1 MRLERRDAP
10 PASLILLSIGLVV
23 GLMALSGSVLIYAAG
38 APVWASWGAMFNGAF
53 GSKLAITETL
63 TRATPLMFTG
73 LACALAF
80 RSRLWNIGA
89 EGQLYAGALAVAALG
104 SGAIDAPS
112 VVLIPLLMFAAAL
125 AGAAMLLGPALL
137 KRYMN
142 VDDVV
147 TTLLL
152 NFIMALFVSIMIQGP
167 MRDPLA
173 MGWPQT
179 MNVLDA
185 ATLDKLIAQSRL
197 HTGLLHALL
206 TVPMAQSQHVTGLGI
221 TLLATSLASFIYRL
235 TVPAKSTPPTIMPFQ
250 PVDLPFL
257 NAPFLAA
264 TAPTYLALGLA
275 AVVAYVL
282 WRTPLGLAIRMAGE
296 HPQGAQAQG
305 ISVLI
310 LRTGCV
316 MVGSA
321 IMALGGAF
329 LSLAAFNSFVINMVQ
344 GRGWMAL
351 ALVVFGAWR
360 PGLALLGAL
369 LYAWFDAY
377 QLRLQHVFPGVPYQ
391 IFLMAPYVLS
401 IAVLIPMS
409 RRASGPQALMMPFV
423 KGER

>member
-1 MRLERRDAP
+1 MNEALDLFFT
-10 PASLILLSIGLVV
+10 ASLW
-23 GLMALSGSVLIYAAG
+23 AA
-38 APVWASWGAMFNGAF
+38 VFR
-53 GSKLAITETL
+53 I
-63 TRATPLMFTG
+63 ATPLIFGMLG
-73 LACALAF
+73 ELICERAGVVNLG
-80 RSRLWNIGA
+80 I
-89 EGQLYAGALAVAALG
+89 EGIMTFGALSAWLAVFHGCDLWTGMLVAAA
-104 SGAIDAPS
+104 SGAA
-112 VVLIPLLMFAAAL
+112 F
-125 AGAAMLLGPALL
+125 
-137 KRYMN
+137 
-142 VDDVV
+142 
-147 TTLLL
+147 
-152 NFIMALFVSIMIQGP
+152 
-167 MRDPLA
+167 
-173 MGWPQT
+173 
-179 MNVLDA
+179 
-185 ATLDKLIAQSRL
+185 
-197 HTGLLHALL
+197 GLLHALL

-235 TVPAKSTPPTIMPFQ
+235 AVPAKSTPPTIMPFQ
-250 PVDLPFL
+250 PVDLPYL

-264 TAPTYLALGLA
+264 TAPTYLALGLT

-305 ISVLI
+305 INVLI

>member
-1 MRLERRDAP
+1 MNEAIDLFFT
-10 PASLILLSIGLVV
+10 ASLW
-23 GLMALSGSVLIYAAG
+23 AA
-38 APVWASWGAMFNGAF
+38 VFR
-53 GSKLAITETL
+53 I
-63 TRATPLMFTG
+63 ATPLIFGMLG
-73 LACALAF
+73 ELICERAGVVNLG
-80 RSRLWNIGA
+80 I
-89 EGQLYAGALAVAALG
+89 EGIMTFGALSAWLAVFHGCDLWTGMLVAAA
-104 SGAIDAPS
+104 SGAA
-112 VVLIPLLMFAAAL
+112 F
-125 AGAAMLLGPALL
+125 
-137 KRYMN
+137 
-142 VDDVV
+142 
-147 TTLLL
+147 
-152 NFIMALFVSIMIQGP
+152 
-167 MRDPLA
+167 
-173 MGWPQT
+173 
-179 MNVLDA
+179 
-185 ATLDKLIAQSRL
+185 
-197 HTGLLHALL
+197 GLLHALL

-235 TVPAKSTPPTIMPFQ
+235 AVPAKSTPPTIMPFQ

-264 TAPTYLALGLA
+264 TAPTYLALGLT

>member
-1 MRLERRDAP
+1 MNEALDLFFT
-10 PASLILLSIGLVV
+10 ASLW
-23 GLMALSGSVLIYAAG
+23 AA
-38 APVWASWGAMFNGAF
+38 VFR
-53 GSKLAITETL
+53 I
-63 TRATPLMFTG
+63 ATPLIFGMLG
-73 LACALAF
+73 ELICERAGVVNLG
-80 RSRLWNIGA
+80 I
-89 EGQLYAGALAVAALG
+89 EGIMTFGALSAWLAVFHGCDLWTGMLVAAA
-104 SGAIDAPS
+104 SGAA
-112 VVLIPLLMFAAAL
+112 F
-125 AGAAMLLGPALL
+125 
-137 KRYMN
+137 
-142 VDDVV
+142 
-147 TTLLL
+147 
-152 NFIMALFVSIMIQGP
+152 
-167 MRDPLA
+167 
-173 MGWPQT
+173 
-179 MNVLDA
+179 
-185 ATLDKLIAQSRL
+185 
-197 HTGLLHALL
+197 GLLHALL

-235 TVPAKSTPPTIMPFQ
+235 AVPAKSTPPTIMPFQ

-264 TAPTYLALGLA
+264 TAPTYLALGLT

-305 ISVLI
+305 INVLV

-391 IFLMAPYVLS
+391 IFLMAPYALS

-409 RRASGPQALMMPFV
+409 RRASGPQALMLPFV

>member
-1 MRLERRDAP
+1 MNEAIDLFFT
-10 PASLILLSIGLVV
+10 ASLW
-23 GLMALSGSVLIYAAG
+23 AA
-38 APVWASWGAMFNGAF
+38 VFR
-53 GSKLAITETL
+53 I
-63 TRATPLMFTG
+63 ATPLIFGMLG
-73 LACALAF
+73 ELICERAGVVNLG
-80 RSRLWNIGA
+80 I
-89 EGQLYAGALAVAALG
+89 EGIMTFGALSAWLAVFHGCDLWTG
-104 SGAIDAPS
+104 M
-112 VVLIPLLMFAAAL
+112 LIAAAC
-125 AGAAMLLGPALL
+125 GAA
-137 KRYMN
+137 
-142 VDDVV
+142 
-147 TTLLL
+147 
-152 NFIMALFVSIMIQGP
+152 F
-167 MRDPLA
+167 
-173 MGWPQT
+173 
-179 MNVLDA
+179 
-185 ATLDKLIAQSRL
+185 
-197 HTGLLHALL
+197 GLLHALL

-235 TVPAKSTPPTIMPFQ
+235 AVPAKSTPPTIMPFQ

-264 TAPTYLALGLA
+264 TAPTYLALGLTG
-275 AVVAYVL
+275 VVAYVL

-305 ISVLI
+305 INVLI

>member
-1 MRLERRDAP
+1 MNEALDLFFT
-10 PASLILLSIGLVV
+10 ASLW
-23 GLMALSGSVLIYAAG
+23 AA
-38 APVWASWGAMFNGAF
+38 VFR
-53 GSKLAITETL
+53 I
-63 TRATPLMFTG
+63 ATPLIFGMLG
-73 LACALAF
+73 ELICERAGVVNLG
-80 RSRLWNIGA
+80 I
-89 EGQLYAGALAVAALG
+89 EGIMTFGALSAWLAVFHGCDLWTGMLVAAA
-104 SGAIDAPS
+104 SGAA
-112 VVLIPLLMFAAAL
+112 F
-125 AGAAMLLGPALL
+125 
-137 KRYMN
+137 
-142 VDDVV
+142 
-147 TTLLL
+147 
-152 NFIMALFVSIMIQGP
+152 
-167 MRDPLA
+167 
-173 MGWPQT
+173 
-179 MNVLDA
+179 
-185 ATLDKLIAQSRL
+185 
-197 HTGLLHALL
+197 GLLHALL

-235 TVPAKSTPPTIMPFQ
+235 AVPAKSTPPTILPFQ
-250 PVDLPFL
+250 PLDLPFL

-264 TAPTYLALGLA
+264 TAPTYLALGLT

-305 ISVLI
+305 INVLI

>member
-1 MRLERRDAP
+1 MTEALDLFLT
-10 PASLILLSIGLVV
+10 ASLW
-23 GLMALSGSVLIYAAG
+23 AAVLRI
-38 APVWASWGAMFNGAF
+38 
-53 GSKLAITETL
+53 
-63 TRATPLMFTG
+63 ATPLIFGMLG
-73 LACALAF
+73 ELICERAGVVNLG
-80 RSRLWNIGA
+80 I
-89 EGQLYAGALAVAALG
+89 EGIMTFGALSAWLAVFHGADLWTGMLVAAG
-104 SGAIDAPS
+104 CGAC
-112 VVLIPLLMFAAAL
+112 F
-125 AGAAMLLGPALL
+125 
-137 KRYMN
+137 
-142 VDDVV
+142 
-147 TTLLL
+147 
-152 NFIMALFVSIMIQGP
+152 
-167 MRDPLA
+167 
-173 MGWPQT
+173 
-179 MNVLDA
+179 
-185 ATLDKLIAQSRL
+185 
-197 HTGLLHALL
+197 GLLHALL

-235 TVPAKSTPPTIMPFQ
+235 AVPAKSTPPTIIAFQ

-264 TAPTYLALGLA
+264 TAPTYLALALV

-305 ISVLI
+305 ISVLV

>member
-1 MRLERRDAP
+1 
-10 PASLILLSIGLVV
+10 
-23 GLMALSGSVLIYAAG
+23 
-38 APVWASWGAMFNGAF
+38 MFR
-53 GSKLAITETL
+53 I
-63 TRATPLMFTG
+63 ATPLIFGMLG
-73 LACALAF
+73 ELICERAGVVNLG
-80 RSRLWNIGA
+80 I
-89 EGQLYAGALAVAALG
+89 EGIMTFGALSAWLAVFHGCDLWTGMLVAA
-104 SGAIDAPS
+104 AC
-112 VVLIPLLMFAAAL
+112 
-125 AGAAMLLGPALL
+125 GAA
-137 KRYMN
+137 
-142 VDDVV
+142 
-147 TTLLL
+147 
-152 NFIMALFVSIMIQGP
+152 F
-167 MRDPLA
+167 
-173 MGWPQT
+173 
-179 MNVLDA
+179 
-185 ATLDKLIAQSRL
+185 
-197 HTGLLHALL
+197 GLLHALL

-235 TVPAKSTPPTIMPFQ
+235 AVPAKSTPPTIMPFQ

-264 TAPTYLALGLA
+264 TAPTYLALGLTG
-275 AVVAYVL
+275 VVAYVL

-305 ISVLI
+305 INVLI

>member
-1 MRLERRDAP
+1 MSEALDLFLT
-10 PASLILLSIGLVV
+10 ASLW
-23 GLMALSGSVLIYAAG
+23 AA
-38 APVWASWGAMFNGAF
+38 VFR
-53 GSKLAITETL
+53 I
-63 TRATPLMFTG
+63 ATPLVFGMLG
-73 LACALAF
+73 ELICERAGVVNLG
-80 RSRLWNIGA
+80 I
-89 EGQLYAGALAVAALG
+89 EGIMTFGALSAWLAVFHGFDLWTG
-104 SGAIDAPS
+104 M
-112 VVLIPLLMFAAAL
+112 LIAAAC
-125 AGAAMLLGPALL
+125 GAA
-137 KRYMN
+137 
-142 VDDVV
+142 
-147 TTLLL
+147 
-152 NFIMALFVSIMIQGP
+152 F
-167 MRDPLA
+167 
-173 MGWPQT
+173 
-179 MNVLDA
+179 
-185 ATLDKLIAQSRL
+185 
-197 HTGLLHALL
+197 GLLHALL

-235 TVPAKSTPPTIMPFQ
+235 AVPAKSTPPTIMPFQ

-264 TAPTYLALGLA
+264 TAPTYLALALV

-305 ISVLI
+305 INVLV

-391 IFLMAPYVLS
+391 IFLMAPYALS

-409 RRASGPQALMMPFV
+409 RRASGPQALMLPFV

>member
-137 KRYMN
+137 KRYMK

-185 ATLDKLIAQSRL
+185 VTLDKLIAQSRL
-197 HTGLLHALL
+197 HTGLL
-206 TVPMAQSQHVTGLGI
+206 
-221 TLLATSLASFIYRL
+221 
-235 TVPAKSTPPTIMPFQ
+235 
-250 PVDLPFL
+250 
-257 NAPFLAA
+257 
-264 TAPTYLALGLA
+264 LGLA
-275 AVVAYVL
+275 LCALMALVESRSVFGLQRRAVGLNPHAAHFAGIPATRVLLWTAVGSGGLAGLAGAVEVMGLRGYVAGDLSPGYGYAGVIVAML
-282 WRTPLGLAIRMAGE
+282 AQLHPLGVPAAAMLVASVFV
-296 HPQGAQAQG
+296 GADAMSRAFNVPSF
-305 ISVLI
+305 IAD
-310 LRTGCV
+310 V
-316 MVGSA
+316 MVSLSLLS
-321 IMALGGAF
+321 MMGASFF
-329 LSLAAFNSFVINMVQ
+329 LSYRV
-344 GRGWMAL
+344 
-351 ALVVFGAWR
+351 
-360 PGLALLGAL
+360 
-369 LYAWFDAY
+369 
-377 QLRLQHVFPGVPYQ
+377 
-391 IFLMAPYVLS
+391 
-401 IAVLIPMS
+401 
-409 RRASGPQALMMPFV
+409 RR
-423 KGER
+423 

>member
-1 MRLERRDAP
+1 MTF
-10 PASLILLSIGLVV
+10 G
-23 GLMALSGSVLIYAAG
+23 ALSA
-38 APVWASWGAMFNGAF
+38 W
-53 GSKLAITETL
+53 
-63 TRATPLMFTG
+63 
-73 LACALAF
+73 
-80 RSRLWNIGA
+80 
-89 EGQLYAGALAVAALG
+89 LAVFHGCDLWTGMLVAAA
-104 SGAIDAPS
+104 SGAA
-112 VVLIPLLMFAAAL
+112 F
-125 AGAAMLLGPALL
+125 
-137 KRYMN
+137 
-142 VDDVV
+142 
-147 TTLLL
+147 
-152 NFIMALFVSIMIQGP
+152 
-167 MRDPLA
+167 
-173 MGWPQT
+173 
-179 MNVLDA
+179 
-185 ATLDKLIAQSRL
+185 
-197 HTGLLHALL
+197 GLLHALL

-235 TVPAKSTPPTIMPFQ
+235 AVPAKSTPPTIMPFQ

-305 ISVLI
+305 INVLI

>member
-197 HTGLLHALL
+197 HTGLL
-206 TVPMAQSQHVTGLGI
+206 
-221 TLLATSLASFIYRL
+221 
-235 TVPAKSTPPTIMPFQ
+235 
-250 PVDLPFL
+250 
-257 NAPFLAA
+257 
-264 TAPTYLALGLA
+264 LGLA
-275 AVVAYVL
+275 LCALMALVESRSVFGLQRRAVGLNPQAAHFAGIPATRVLLWTAVGSGGLAGLAGAVEVMGLRGYVAGDLSPGYGYAGVIVAML
-282 WRTPLGLAIRMAGE
+282 AQLHPLGVPAAAMLVASVFV
-296 HPQGAQAQG
+296 GADAMSRAFNVPSF
-305 ISVLI
+305 IAD
-310 LRTGCV
+310 V
-316 MVGSA
+316 MVSLSLLS
-321 IMALGGAF
+321 MMGASFF
-329 LSLAAFNSFVINMVQ
+329 LSYRV
-344 GRGWMAL
+344 
-351 ALVVFGAWR
+351 
-360 PGLALLGAL
+360 
-369 LYAWFDAY
+369 
-377 QLRLQHVFPGVPYQ
+377 
-391 IFLMAPYVLS
+391 
-401 IAVLIPMS
+401 
-409 RRASGPQALMMPFV
+409 RR
-423 KGER
+423 

>member
-1 MRLERRDAP
+1 MNEAIDLFFT
-10 PASLILLSIGLVV
+10 ASLW
-23 GLMALSGSVLIYAAG
+23 AA
-38 APVWASWGAMFNGAF
+38 VFR
-53 GSKLAITETL
+53 I
-63 TRATPLMFTG
+63 ATPLIFGMLG
-73 LACALAF
+73 ELICERAGVVNLG
-80 RSRLWNIGA
+80 I
-89 EGQLYAGALAVAALG
+89 EGIMTFGALSAWLAVFHGCDLWTGMLVAAA
-104 SGAIDAPS
+104 SGAA
-112 VVLIPLLMFAAAL
+112 F
-125 AGAAMLLGPALL
+125 
-137 KRYMN
+137 
-142 VDDVV
+142 
-147 TTLLL
+147 
-152 NFIMALFVSIMIQGP
+152 
-167 MRDPLA
+167 
-173 MGWPQT
+173 
-179 MNVLDA
+179 
-185 ATLDKLIAQSRL
+185 
-197 HTGLLHALL
+197 GLLHALL

-235 TVPAKSTPPTIMPFQ
+235 AVPAKSTPPTIMPFQ

-264 TAPTYLALGLA
+264 TAPTYLALGLT

-305 ISVLI
+305 INVLI

-409 RRASGPQALMMPFV
+409 RRASGPQALMMPCV

>member
-1 MRLERRDAP
+1 MNEAIDLFFT
-10 PASLILLSIGLVV
+10 ASLW
-23 GLMALSGSVLIYAAG
+23 AA
-38 APVWASWGAMFNGAF
+38 VFR
-53 GSKLAITETL
+53 I
-63 TRATPLMFTG
+63 ATPLIFGMLG
-73 LACALAF
+73 ELICERAGVVNLG
-80 RSRLWNIGA
+80 I
-89 EGQLYAGALAVAALG
+89 EGIMTFGALSAWLAVFHGCDLWTGMLVAAV
-104 SGAIDAPS
+104 SGAA
-112 VVLIPLLMFAAAL
+112 F
-125 AGAAMLLGPALL
+125 
-137 KRYMN
+137 
-142 VDDVV
+142 
-147 TTLLL
+147 
-152 NFIMALFVSIMIQGP
+152 
-167 MRDPLA
+167 
-173 MGWPQT
+173 
-179 MNVLDA
+179 
-185 ATLDKLIAQSRL
+185 
-197 HTGLLHALL
+197 GLLHALL

-360 PGLALLGAL
+360 QGLALLGAL

>member
-1 MRLERRDAP
+1 MNEAIDLFFT
-10 PASLILLSIGLVV
+10 ASLW
-23 GLMALSGSVLIYAAG
+23 AAVLRI
-38 APVWASWGAMFNGAF
+38 
-53 GSKLAITETL
+53 
-63 TRATPLMFTG
+63 ATPLIFGMLG
-73 LACALAF
+73 ELICERAGVVNLG
-80 RSRLWNIGA
+80 I
-89 EGQLYAGALAVAALG
+89 EGIMTFGALAAWLSVFHGCDLWTGMLVAA
-104 SGAIDAPS
+104 AC
-112 VVLIPLLMFAAAL
+112 
-125 AGAAMLLGPALL
+125 GAA
-137 KRYMN
+137 
-142 VDDVV
+142 
-147 TTLLL
+147 
-152 NFIMALFVSIMIQGP
+152 F
-167 MRDPLA
+167 
-173 MGWPQT
+173 
-179 MNVLDA
+179 
-185 ATLDKLIAQSRL
+185 
-197 HTGLLHALL
+197 GLLHALL

-235 TVPAKSTPPTIMPFQ
+235 AVPAKSTPPTIMPFQ

-264 TAPTYLALGLA
+264 TAPTYLALALVA
-275 AVVAYVL
+275 IVAYVL

-305 ISVLI
+305 INVLV

-391 IFLMAPYVLS
+391 IFLMAPYALS

-409 RRASGPQALMMPFV
+409 RRASGPQALMLPFV

>member
-1 MRLERRDAP
+1 MNEAIDLFFT
-10 PASLILLSIGLVV
+10 ASLW
-23 GLMALSGSVLIYAAG
+23 AA
-38 APVWASWGAMFNGAF
+38 VFR
-53 GSKLAITETL
+53 I
-63 TRATPLMFTG
+63 ATPLIFGMLG
-73 LACALAF
+73 ELICERAGVVNLG
-80 RSRLWNIGA
+80 I
-89 EGQLYAGALAVAALG
+89 EGIMTFGALSAWLAVFHGCDLWTG
-104 SGAIDAPS
+104 M
-112 VVLIPLLMFAAAL
+112 LIAAAC
-125 AGAAMLLGPALL
+125 GAA
-137 KRYMN
+137 
-142 VDDVV
+142 
-147 TTLLL
+147 
-152 NFIMALFVSIMIQGP
+152 F
-167 MRDPLA
+167 
-173 MGWPQT
+173 
-179 MNVLDA
+179 
-185 ATLDKLIAQSRL
+185 
-197 HTGLLHALL
+197 GLLHALL

-235 TVPAKSTPPTIMPFQ
+235 AVPAKSTPPTIMPFQ

-264 TAPTYLALGLA
+264 TAPTYLALGLT
-275 AVVAYVL
+275 AVVAYVM

>member
-1 MRLERRDAP
+1 MNEALDLFFT
-10 PASLILLSIGLVV
+10 ASLW
-23 GLMALSGSVLIYAAG
+23 AA
-38 APVWASWGAMFNGAF
+38 VFR
-53 GSKLAITETL
+53 I
-63 TRATPLMFTG
+63 ATPLIFGMLG
-73 LACALAF
+73 ELICERAGVVNLG
-80 RSRLWNIGA
+80 I
-89 EGQLYAGALAVAALG
+89 EGIMTFGALSAWLAVFHGCDLWTGMLVAAA
-104 SGAIDAPS
+104 SGAA
-112 VVLIPLLMFAAAL
+112 F
-125 AGAAMLLGPALL
+125 
-137 KRYMN
+137 
-142 VDDVV
+142 
-147 TTLLL
+147 
-152 NFIMALFVSIMIQGP
+152 
-167 MRDPLA
+167 
-173 MGWPQT
+173 
-179 MNVLDA
+179 
-185 ATLDKLIAQSRL
+185 
-197 HTGLLHALL
+197 GLLHALL

-235 TVPAKSTPPTIMPFQ
+235 AVPAKSTPPTIMPFQ

-264 TAPTYLALGLA
+264 TAPTYLALGLT

>member
-1 MRLERRDAP
+1 MNEALDLFFT
-10 PASLILLSIGLVV
+10 ASLW
-23 GLMALSGSVLIYAAG
+23 AA
-38 APVWASWGAMFNGAF
+38 VFR
-53 GSKLAITETL
+53 I
-63 TRATPLMFTG
+63 ATPLIFGMLG
-73 LACALAF
+73 ELICERAGVVNLG
-80 RSRLWNIGA
+80 I
-89 EGQLYAGALAVAALG
+89 EGIMTFGALSAWLAVFHGCDLWTGMLVAAA
-104 SGAIDAPS
+104 SGAA
-112 VVLIPLLMFAAAL
+112 F
-125 AGAAMLLGPALL
+125 
-137 KRYMN
+137 
-142 VDDVV
+142 
-147 TTLLL
+147 
-152 NFIMALFVSIMIQGP
+152 
-167 MRDPLA
+167 
-173 MGWPQT
+173 
-179 MNVLDA
+179 
-185 ATLDKLIAQSRL
+185 
-197 HTGLLHALL
+197 GLLHALL

-235 TVPAKSTPPTIMPFQ
+235 AVPAKSTPPTIMPFQ

-264 TAPTYLALGLA
+264 TAPTYLALGLT

-305 ISVLI
+305 INVLI

-401 IAVLIPMS
+401 IAVLIPIS

>member
-1 MRLERRDAP
+1 MNEAIDLFFT
-10 PASLILLSIGLVV
+10 ASLW
-23 GLMALSGSVLIYAAG
+23 AA
-38 APVWASWGAMFNGAF
+38 VFR
-53 GSKLAITETL
+53 I
-63 TRATPLMFTG
+63 ATPLIFGMLG
-73 LACALAF
+73 ELICERAGVVNLG
-80 RSRLWNIGA
+80 I
-89 EGQLYAGALAVAALG
+89 EGIMTFGALSAWLAVFHGCDLWTGMLVAA
-104 SGAIDAPS
+104 AC
-112 VVLIPLLMFAAAL
+112 
-125 AGAAMLLGPALL
+125 GAA
-137 KRYMN
+137 
-142 VDDVV
+142 
-147 TTLLL
+147 
-152 NFIMALFVSIMIQGP
+152 F
-167 MRDPLA
+167 
-173 MGWPQT
+173 
-179 MNVLDA
+179 
-185 ATLDKLIAQSRL
+185 
-197 HTGLLHALL
+197 GLLHALL

-235 TVPAKSTPPTIMPFQ
+235 AVPAKSTPPTIMPFQ

-264 TAPTYLALGLA
+264 TAPTYLALGLTG
-275 AVVAYVL
+275 VVAYVL

-305 ISVLI
+305 INVLI

-409 RRASGPQALMMPFV
+409 RRASGPQAMMPFV

>member
-1 MRLERRDAP
+1 MNEAIDLFFT
-10 PASLILLSIGLVV
+10 ASLW
-23 GLMALSGSVLIYAAG
+23 AA
-38 APVWASWGAMFNGAF
+38 VFR
-53 GSKLAITETL
+53 I
-63 TRATPLMFTG
+63 ATPLIFGMLG
-73 LACALAF
+73 ELICERAGVVNLG
-80 RSRLWNIGA
+80 I
-89 EGQLYAGALAVAALG
+89 EGIMTFGALSAWLAVFHGCDLWTGMLVAAV
-104 SGAIDAPS
+104 SGAA
-112 VVLIPLLMFAAAL
+112 F
-125 AGAAMLLGPALL
+125 
-137 KRYMN
+137 
-142 VDDVV
+142 
-147 TTLLL
+147 
-152 NFIMALFVSIMIQGP
+152 
-167 MRDPLA
+167 
-173 MGWPQT
+173 
-179 MNVLDA
+179 
-185 ATLDKLIAQSRL
+185 
-197 HTGLLHALL
+197 GLLHALL

-235 TVPAKSTPPTIMPFQ
+235 AVPAKSTPPTIMPFQ

>member
-1 MRLERRDAP
+1 MNEAIDLFFT
-10 PASLILLSIGLVV
+10 ASLW
-23 GLMALSGSVLIYAAG
+23 AA
-38 APVWASWGAMFNGAF
+38 VFR
-53 GSKLAITETL
+53 I
-63 TRATPLMFTG
+63 ATPLIFGMLG
-73 LACALAF
+73 ELICERAGVVNLG
-80 RSRLWNIGA
+80 I
-89 EGQLYAGALAVAALG
+89 EGIMTFGALSAWLAVFHGCDLWTGMLVAAA
-104 SGAIDAPS
+104 SGAA
-112 VVLIPLLMFAAAL
+112 F
-125 AGAAMLLGPALL
+125 
-137 KRYMN
+137 
-142 VDDVV
+142 
-147 TTLLL
+147 
-152 NFIMALFVSIMIQGP
+152 
-167 MRDPLA
+167 
-173 MGWPQT
+173 
-179 MNVLDA
+179 
-185 ATLDKLIAQSRL
+185 
-197 HTGLLHALL
+197 GLLHALL

-235 TVPAKSTPPTIMPFQ
+235 AVPAKSTPPTIMPFQ

-305 ISVLI
+305 INVLI

-391 IFLMAPYVLS
+391 VFLMAPYVLS